1 MNIIERNNLIVEKYL
16 SQKVFTESIAKEF
29 GISTR
34 QVQRIVKNAGVA
46 KTLTERNREMAP
58 FKSYSEK
65 KLPKQITEYRKFIP
79 QDMRYLYLQANPI
92 CSVCGIKRGFGFRM
106 EIIVKNLK
114 CSPNDPTNLKT
125 MCRRCISKEP
135 SLMRPLSN

>member
-1 MNIIERNNLIVEKYL
+1 MEQEIRIKNIIEEYL
-16 SQKVFTESIAKEF
+16 SGKVFTQAIAKKYK
-29 GISTR
+29 ITSR

-46 KTLTERNREMAP
+46 KTLPERNREMSP

-79 QDMRYLYLQANPI
+79 QDMRYLYLQSNPT

-114 CSPNDPTNLKT
+114 CSPTDPTNLKT
-125 MCRRCISKEP
+125 ICRRCISKEP
-135 SLMRPLSN
+135 SLVQPLSN